1 MSLNEMPDLNLL
13 YTLTLKEIQNNE
25 IQELDT
31 DFYHTLSLFLG
42 KLKIQEFD
50 GIERKTKN
58 KFESLFSSLTVLL
71 LNSRLEKTLN
81 HKNFERKNLLDEEK
95 FIIDSNQE
103 MIERK
108 DLIIQSIMNGK
119 TKVVESI
126 SNNYKTKP
134 MVVRFLKESDQILCV
149 DSEKYGPFK
158 AEDIATLPN
167 ENAQELISNNIATKI
182 HLEE

>member
-1 MSLNEMPDLNLL
+1 MSSNELPNLNLL
-13 YTLTLKEIQNNE
+13 YTITLKEIQNTDL
-25 IQELDT
+25 QKLKP
-31 DFYHTLSLFLG
+31 DFYQLLSQFLG
-42 KLKIQEFD
+42 KLKTEEYD
-50 GIERKTKN
+50 GIEKKTQN
-58 KFESLFSSLTVLL
+58 KLASLFSLLTTLL
-71 LNSRLEKTLN
+71 VNSRLAKIPN
-81 HKNFERKNLLDEEK
+81 NNNFNRENLLDEEK